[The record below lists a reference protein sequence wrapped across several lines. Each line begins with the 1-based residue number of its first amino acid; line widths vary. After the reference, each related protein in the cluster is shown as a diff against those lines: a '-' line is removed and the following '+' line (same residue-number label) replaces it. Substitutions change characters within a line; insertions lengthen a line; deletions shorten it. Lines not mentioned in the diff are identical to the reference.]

1 MLTESKN
8 GRLIDSQGGRLIFPI
23 INAFDEVVGFGGRLL
38 EKSDFA
44 KYKNTKETMVFNKSK
59 TLYNVNLLKKLKRTQ
74 TIKEVIVVEGY
85 MDTISLY
92 QAGFH
97 NVVAS
102 MGTSLTKDQA
112 RLVKRYTENVLI
124 SYDGDFAGQKA
135 DLRGLEILKD
145 ENLNVR
151 VVPMPEGLDPD
162 DVAKQ
167 GADAYQACLDAA
179 MPLIDYKIHSL
190 ERKYDLKR
198 SEDKR
203 AFRAEALKVVRT
215 AESES
220 EKEDLLKMLHAK
232 TDVSYQSLERDLQN
246 LPEEKQMEIA
256 VPPPS
261 EIGTDMYKTAARFI
275 LAAKLFSAPYAE
287 NCDLESIEFED
298 NVHKIIAEYI
308 IKCEK
313 NAERVRP
320 SELFEVLDEDCPEFN
335 EILDLNYG
343 DKLSDGIAEKF
354 FSESVQKMELKQVNK
369 KIEELNHLIDAEE
382 DMAKRKQLI
391 REIDNM
397 TRYQQTLK

>member
-1 MLTESKN
+1 
-8 GRLIDSQGGRLIFPI
+8 
-23 INAFDEVVGFGGRLL
+23 
-38 EKSDFA
+38 
-44 KYKNTKETMVFNKSK
+44 
-59 TLYNVNLLKKLKRTQ
+59 
-74 TIKEVIVVEGY
+74 